1 MPVECVKHVYD
12 LYDQVKLVHI
22 HYFKVYYLFNSFRIA
37 LKKSEDSFYEL
48 KDSTHELEERLTAAL
63 EEKDSLQADLNKTKS
78 AFNELQ
84 SITEKARELFGPS
97 PILTGGKTDSIT
109 ENCPGENPVCGI
121 CFEDYDETDHK
132 RKVFNPCG
140 HAACSSCAT
149 IFLNSNCHI
158 CRSSVESLIP
168 FYR

>member
-22 HYFKVYYLFNSFRIA
+22 HYLKVYYLFNSFRIA

-48 KDSTHELEERLTAAL
+48 KDSTDELKERLTAVL
-63 EEKDSLQADLNKTKS
+63 EEKDSLQADLDKTES

-84 SITEKARELFGPS
+84 SITEKARELLGS
-97 PILTGGKTDSIT
+97 PAILTGGKTNSMT
-109 ENCPGENPVCGI
+109 GENLGENPVCGI

-132 RKVFNPCG
+132 RKIFNPCG
-140 HAACSSCAT
+140 HVACRTCAT
-149 IFLNSNCHI
+149 KLLNSYCHI
-158 CRSSVESLIP
+158 CRESVDSLIP